1 MAGIAVATPWES
13 AGRAPVKLL
22 AKFVRG
28 HKPRSAGYYQ
38 PLQNLDSL

>member
-1 MAGIAVATPWES
+1 MAGIAAATPSES
-13 AGRAPVKLL
+13 AGLGPVKLL
-22 AKFVRG
+22 AKIVRG